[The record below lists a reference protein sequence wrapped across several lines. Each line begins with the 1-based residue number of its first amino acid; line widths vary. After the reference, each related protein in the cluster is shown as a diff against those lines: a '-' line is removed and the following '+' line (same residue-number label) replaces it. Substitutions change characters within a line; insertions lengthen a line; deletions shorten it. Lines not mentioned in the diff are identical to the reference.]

1 MSGNHDHSHNLGP
14 DHRKPL
20 AVVLGITVT
29 VMLVEVVGAAVTGSL
44 ALLADAGHMLTDV
57 AGLTM
62 ALVAAALSRR
72 PPTPSRTW
80 GFLRVEILSAAAQAL
95 LLFGVG
101 IFILIE
107 AVRRLLEPPGV
118 ETTGMIVFG
127 LIGLGGNIIGML
139 ILYRSRQTNLN
150 MRAAFLEVVNDALG
164 SVAVLAAAVVIAA
177 TGFERADAIASLIV
191 VALIVPRTVRIG
203 RDALHVLLESTPPGV
218 DLAAVRTSIQGLA
231 HVHDVHDLHATQ
243 IATGVPVLTAH
254 VVVDDSCFHDGHLM
268 QMLDQ
273 VQTELREA
281 FAIEHTTIQFEAVTH
296 SAHEYATHG

>member
-1 MSGNHDHSHNLGP
+1 
-14 DHRKPL
+14 
-20 AVVLGITVT
+20 
-29 VMLVEVVGAAVTGSL
+29 
-44 ALLADAGHMLTDV
+44 MLTDV

-72 PPTPSRTW
+72 PPTPSRRW

-118 ETTGMIVFG
+118 ATTGMIVFG

-177 TGFERADAIASLIV
+177 TGFERADAVASLIV

-231 HVHDVHDLHATQ
+231 HVHDVHDPHATQ

-281 FAIEHTTIQFEAVTH
+281 FAIEHHHPIRGRDPLRARVRNPRLTPLSRREPRGVCCARR
-296 SAHEYATHG
+296 

>member
-1 MSGNHDHSHNLGP
+1 MSGNHDHSHNVEP
-14 DHRKPL
+14 DHRQPL
-20 AVVLGITVT
+20 AVVLAITVT

-72 PPTPSRTW
+72 PPTPRRTW
-80 GFLRVEILSAAAQAL
+80 GFLRAEILSAAAQAL

-101 IFILIE
+101 MFILIE
-107 AVRRLLEPPGV
+107 AARRLLEPPEV
-118 ETTGMIVFG
+118 ATTGMIVFG
-127 LIGLGGNIIGML
+127 LIGLGGNIIGMF
-139 ILYRSRQTNLN
+139 ILYRSRQANLN

-164 SVAVLAAAVVIAA
+164 SVAVLAAAVVIAT
-177 TGFERADAIASLIV
+177 TGFQRADAIASLVV
-191 VALIVPRTVRIG
+191 VALIVPRTIRIG

-254 VVVDDSCFHDGHLM
+254 VVVDDSCFRDGHLM

-273 VQTELREA
+273 VQAELRES
-281 FAIEHTTIQFEAVTH
+281 FAIAHTTIQFEAVTH
-296 SAHEYATHG
+296 SVHEYATHD